1 MTKTYFKISILYII
15 RTIIL
20 YIYIPTI
27 VYIIKLILF
36 VNVIRVN
43 ENRAE

>member
-1 MTKTYFKISILYII
+1 MTITYFKISILYII

-20 YIYIPTI
+20 YIYYCI
-27 VYIIKLILF
+27 YYYSYLI

>member
-1 MTKTYFKISILYII
+1 MTITYFKISILYII

-20 YIYIPTI
+20 YIYTI